1 MFQQLPNT
9 QPRLADEVYR
19 QILSAILSGYIE
31 PGARIVQEKLAA
43 EINVS
48 RTPVREALLRLE
60 QEGILEITS
69 RSGFRIRK
77 ITDTEE
83 QEIYQAREAVEGYS
97 ARIVAESGTPEQHNI
112 IEKVITAEQR
122 LQSNRIEDFFQAN
135 KTIHRT
141 IVEQTGNG
149 YLLEMFDSL
158 WNRGIS
164 FRLFATIG
172 NVELAE
178 SFGEHQVLIA
188 AIRTLSP
195 EAAEAAMVAHIRDG
209 LKLQLDALP

>member
-19 QILSAILSGYIE
+19 QVFSAILSGHIE
-31 PGARIVQEKLAA
+31 PGERIVQEKIAA

-60 QEGILEITS
+60 QEGILEIAS

-77 ITDTEE
+77 ITDAEVR
-83 QEIYQAREAVEGYS
+83 QIYQAREAVEGYS
-97 ARIVAESGTPEQHNI
+97 ARIMAESGTPTQHNA
-112 IEKVITAEQR
+112 IETVIAQEQ
-122 LQSNRIEDFFQAN
+122 QSQPDGIEDFFRAN
-135 KTIHRT
+135 KRIHRT
-141 IVEQTGNG
+141 IVEQTDNRH
-149 YLLEMFDSL
+149 LLEMFDSL

-164 FRLFATIG
+164 FRLFAAIS
-172 NVELAE
+172 NVDLAE
-178 SFGEHQVLIA
+178 SLGEHQVLVDT
-188 AIRTLSP
+188 IRVGSP

-209 LKLQLDALP
+209 LDLQLEALI

>member
-1 MFQQLPNT
+1 MFKQLPNT
-9 QPRLADEVYR
+9 QPRLVDEVYR
-19 QILSAILSGYIE
+19 QILSVILSGHIE
-31 PGARIVQEKLAA
+31 PGERIVQEKIAA

-77 ITDTEE
+77 ITNKEV
-83 QEIYQAREAVEGYS
+83 QEIYQTREAVEGYS
-97 ARIVAESGTPEQHNI
+97 ARILAESGTPEQYSVIENVI
-112 IEKVITAEQR
+112 IDEQQ
-122 LQSNRIEDFFQAN
+122 LQSDKIEDFFQAN
-135 KTIHRT
+135 RTIHRT
-141 IVEQTGNG
+141 IVEQTSNS
-149 YLLEMFDSL
+149 YLLDMFDSL

-178 SFGEHQVLIA
+178 SLGEHQVLIDT
-188 AIRTLSP
+188 IRSLSP

-209 LKLQLDALP
+209 LTLQLDALP